1 MRIPSAQPSR
11 RSNRQG
17 MTDRI
22 IPADLEA
29 RAAQTFAQAFV
40 ATITVTAAAG
50 GQLTEAG
57 IRSGVVGALAAG
69 VSAAWNV
76 VFGVPLVAENVT
88 TPDSSGPLPEGSEPP
103 LS

>member
-1 MRIPSAQPSR
+1 
-11 RSNRQG
+11 

-50 GQLTEAG
+50 GQLTG
-57 IRSGVVGALAAG
+57 RLGGVERRLRGATG
-69 VSAAWNV
+69 RRECHH
-76 VFGVPLVAENVT
+76 P
-88 TPDSSGPLPEGSEPP
+88 
-103 LS
+103 